1 MDAPAQAAHR
11 PRVLGFNHINLVVSD
26 LERAVQFYRTGLG
39 MEIEQTTPEITFL
52 TTPGRGDSVALQLH
66 GGPLDQ
72 LSGRPRHPGDSGGV
86 DHLGF
91 DVAAGTVD
99 AILKSSVGAGGRLL
113 FQTPGADGSPVTF
126 ISDPDGYVIQL
137 TAR

>member
-1 MDAPAQAAHR
+1 MDPLAQTPLP

-26 LERAVQFYRTGLG
+26 LDRSVRFYRAGLG
-39 MEIEQTTPEITFL
+39 LEIQEVTPEITFL
-52 TTPGRGDSVALQLH
+52 TTPGRGDSVALQQH

-72 LSGRPRHPGDSGGV
+72 LHDRPRRPGDSGGI

-91 DVAAGTVD
+91 DVAAGALD
-99 AILKSSVGAGGRLL
+99 AIVASSCAAGGRLL
-113 FQTPGADGSPVTF
+113 FQTPGAGGAPTTF
-126 ISDPDGYVIQL
+126 IADPDGYVIQL